1 MGIHHLDV
9 RAYTVSH
16 TNPFKEI
23 IMERLFNQ
31 PVDAA
36 TGKAAQLFTAIRG
49 AVGMVPNAYA
59 AIGNNSPVA
68 LEAALGLDAAL
79 RKGSLSAREL
89 EVVKLAVSEIAGCD
103 YCLAAHTLFAGK
115 LGLARETIVQVRRNQ
130 ATGDARLD
138 ALTSFVHSVVA
149 TRGEVPAPVVATVRA
164 AGYTD
169 AQIVDT
175 LLAVTSITF
184 TNLFNR
190 VNATTLDF
198 PAAD

>member
-1 MGIHHLDV
+1 
-9 RAYTVSH
+9 
-16 TNPFKEI
+16 
-23 IMERLFNQ
+23 MERLFNQ
-31 PVDAA
+31 PVASA
-36 TGKAAQLFTAIRG
+36 TGKAAQLFGAIKG

-79 RKGSLSAREL
+79 RKGSLSAREV

-103 YCLAAHTLFAGK
+103 YCLAAHTLFGGK
-115 LGLARETIVQVRRNQ
+115 LGLSRETMGQVRRNQ
-130 ATGDARLD
+130 PSGDARLD
-138 ALTSFVHSVVA
+138 ALAGFVHSVA
-149 TRGEVPAPVVATVRA
+149 GTRGEVPADVVAAVKA
-164 AGYTD
+164 AGYSD

-175 LLAVTSITF
+175 LLAVSAITF